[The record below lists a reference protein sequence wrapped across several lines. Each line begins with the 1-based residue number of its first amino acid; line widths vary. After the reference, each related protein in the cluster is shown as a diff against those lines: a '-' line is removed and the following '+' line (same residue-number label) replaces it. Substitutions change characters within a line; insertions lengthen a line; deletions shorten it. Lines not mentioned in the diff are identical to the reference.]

1 MVVLNIPTDCYNF
14 DSKLQI
20 RLYFICYDMSMTT
33 VNDIILLRMQ
43 EKNLIMQ
50 KLFMQIWTMATIFPY
65 GNNISCNDIYGWH
78 YILLQ

>member
-14 DSKLQI
+14 DSKLRI

-43 EKNLIMQ
+43 EKN
-50 KLFMQIWTMATIFPY
+50 
-65 GNNISCNDIYGWH
+65 
-78 YILLQ
+78 